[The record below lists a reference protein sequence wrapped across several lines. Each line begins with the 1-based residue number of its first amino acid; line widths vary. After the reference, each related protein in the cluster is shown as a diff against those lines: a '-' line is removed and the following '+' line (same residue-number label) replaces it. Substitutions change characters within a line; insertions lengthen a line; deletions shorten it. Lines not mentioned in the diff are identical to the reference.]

1 MLQIGAIMCGIVGF
15 AGHVPAAPIL
25 LDGLARLEYRGY
37 DSTGLCTYADGELRL
52 VKKEGRLS
60 NLANA
65 TEEGRTMPGVI
76 GIGHTRWATH
86 GVPSDTNAHPH
97 LSSDGKIALVH
108 NGIIEN
114 YLDLKAMLLKEGFTF
129 QSETDTE
136 VACNLIACCYRENG
150 GKLYEAVQTALD
162 KIEGSYALVVLSKED
177 PNTLVAAKKAS
188 PMIVGYGAD
197 CNFIASDVTAV
208 LRYTREVVYLNDDE
222 LVVLT
227 ADSVRFFDRQGNAM
241 EKKKE
246 HIGWELSAAEKN
258 GYDHFML
265 KEIYEQPKALANT
278 ISPRIKDGKVVLDD
292 ITLDEGYIQKLKR
305 VYIVACG
312 SAYYVGCV
320 GKYVMEKLCRIPV
333 EPMLASEFRYCEPLC
348 DENTLVLI
356 ISQSGETADTL
367 AALREAKRRGARTLA
382 IVNVVGSSIS
392 KEADD
397 VIYTWAGPE
406 IAVATTK
413 AYSTQLAIV
422 DILTLYMASCLET
435 VSDEEYKKYLLALQK
450 LPEQIEEILSSENVE
465 KIRAYAQ
472 HFHTAEDAYFIGRHV
487 DNATCLEGS
496 LKLKE
501 IAYIHA
507 EAYAAGELKHG
518 PISLIEKE
526 TLVVAV
532 ATNGKLF
539 DKTMSNVKETK
550 ARGATV
556 LGITIP
562 DYAGRMAETVDDSF
576 IIPKTEALLQPG
588 LSVVPLQLFSYYV
601 SLERGCDIDKPRN
614 LAKSVTVE

>member
-1 MLQIGAIMCGIVGF
+1 MCGIVGF
-15 AGHVPAAPIL
+15 AGHIPAAPVL
-25 LDGLARLEYRGY
+25 LDGLSKLEYRGY
-37 DSTGLCTYADGELRL
+37 DSTGICTCADGALHIA
-52 VKKEGRLS
+52 KKEGRLS
-60 NLANA
+60 NLMEL
-65 TEEGRTMPGVI
+65 THDGKDVPGNI

-86 GVPSDTNAHPH
+86 GAPSDVNAHPH
-97 LSSDGKIALVH
+97 ISCDGKIALIH
-108 NGIIEN
+108 NGIVEN
-114 YLDLKAMLLKEGFTF
+114 YLDIKAMLLKEGYTF

-136 VACNLIACCYRENG
+136 VACNLIAYCLNTRG
-150 GKLYEAVQTALD
+150 GTLLDAVQAALD
-162 KIEGSYALVVLSKED
+162 QIEGSYAFVALSKDEPD
-177 PNTLVAAKKAS
+177 TIVAAKKSS
-188 PMIVGYGAD
+188 PMIFGFGKG
-197 CNFIASDVTAV
+197 CNFVASDVTAV
-208 LRYTREVVYLNDDE
+208 LRYTREVAYLNDDE
-222 LVVLT
+222 LVEMT
-227 ADSVRFFDRQGNAM
+227 AESVHFYDRKGNEL
-241 EKKKE
+241 EKIPE
-246 HIGWELSAAEKN
+246 HIDWELSAAEKN

-278 ISPRIKDGKVVLDD
+278 ISPRIRDGKIVLDD
-292 ITLDEGYIQKLKR
+292 ISLDEAYIQKLSR
-305 VYIVACG
+305 IYVVACG

-320 GKYVMEKLCRIPV
+320 GKYIMEKLCRIPV
-333 EPMLASEFRYCEPLC
+333 EPVLASEFRYCEPLC

-367 AALREAKRRGARTLA
+367 AALREAKRRGARTMA

-422 DILTLYMASCLET
+422 DILALYIAQHKKKVSEEELEQ
-435 VSDEEYKKYLLALQK
+435 VLCALQK
-450 LPEQIEEILSSENVE
+450 LPEQIEEILQPEQIE
-465 KIRAYAQ
+465 TIQGYAELFC
-472 HFHTAEDAYFIGRHV
+472 HAEDAYFIGRHV

-518 PISLIEKE
+518 PISLIEE
-526 TLVVAV
+526 GTLVIAV
-532 ATNGKLF
+532 ATNGNLF

-562 DYAGRMAETVDDSF
+562 DYAQRMAETVDCQF
-576 IIPKTEALLQPG
+576 LVPKTEPILQPS
-588 LSVVPLQLFSYYV
+588 LSVIPLQLFSYYV
-601 SLERGCDIDKPRN
+601 SLLRGCDIDKPRN

>member
-1 MLQIGAIMCGIVGF
+1 MCGIVGF
-15 AGHVPAAPIL
+15 AGHAPAAPIL
-25 LDGLARLEYRGY
+25 LDGLAKLEYRGY
-37 DSTGLCTYADGELRL
+37 DSTGICTYDDGSLRL
-52 VKKEGRLS
+52 VKKQGRLA
-60 NLANA
+60 NLAEA
-65 TEEGRTMPGVI
+65 TDNGKELPGNI

-86 GVPSDTNAHPH
+86 GAPSDVNAHPH
-97 LSSDGKIALVH
+97 LSMDGKIAVVH

-114 YLDLKAMLLKEGFTF
+114 YLTLKEQLIEKGITF

-136 VACNLIACCYRENG
+136 VACNLVAECYRENG
-150 GKLYEAVQTALD
+150 GDLLLAVRQTLD
-162 KIEGSYALVVLSKED
+162 LVEGSYALVVLCREHPD
-177 PNTLVAAKKAS
+177 TIVAAKKSS
-188 PMIVGYGAD
+188 PLIFGYGED
-197 CNFIASDVTAV
+197 CNFLASDVPAV
-208 LRYTREVVYLNDDE
+208 LKYTREVVYLNDDE
-222 LVVLT
+222 LVEMT
-227 ADSVRFFDRQGNAM
+227 ADSVHFYDRAG
-241 EKKKE
+241 KE
-246 HIGWELSAAEKN
+246 LSKTPEHVDWEISAAEKD

-265 KEIYEQPKALANT
+265 KEIYEQPKAIANT
-278 ISPRIKDGKVVLDD
+278 ISPRIRDGRIVLDD
-292 ITLDEGYIQKLKR
+292 ITLDEAYIKKLSR
-305 VYIVACG
+305 VYVVACG

-320 GKYVMEKLCRIPV
+320 GKYVMESLCRIPV
-333 EPMLASEFRYCEPLC
+333 EPMLASEFRYCDPLC

-382 IVNVVGSSIS
+382 IVNVVGSSIA

-422 DILTLYMASCLET
+422 DILALYMAQSLQRISQDT
-435 VSDEEYKKYLLALQK
+435 FDAALTALQK
-450 LPEQIEEILSSENVE
+450 IPEQIETILRPELVDT
-465 KIRAYAQ
+465 IRSYAELFC
-472 HFHTAEDAYFIGRHV
+472 HAEDVYFIGRHV

-501 IAYIHA
+501 IAYIHS

-518 PISLIEKE
+518 PISLIEQG

-532 ATNGKLF
+532 ATSERLF

-550 ARGATV
+550 ARGAMV
-556 LGITIP
+556 LGVTTEEF
-562 DYAGRMAETVDDSF
+562 AQRMADTIDCG
-576 IIPKTEALLQPG
+576 ILIPSTEPLLQPS

-601 SLERGCDIDKPRN
+601 SLFRGCDIDKPRN